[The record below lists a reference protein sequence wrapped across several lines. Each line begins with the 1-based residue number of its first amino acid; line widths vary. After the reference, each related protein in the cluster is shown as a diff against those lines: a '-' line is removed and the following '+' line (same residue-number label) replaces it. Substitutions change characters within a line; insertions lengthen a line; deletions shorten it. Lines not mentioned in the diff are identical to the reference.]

1 MTTPVK
7 STIVVDGTILLPAGK
22 SIENGSIIIK
32 DGKIGRIISTQESM
46 KLERSAL
53 PTLFQDVID
62 ATGLYVCAGFVDPHT
77 HVSLHNEGVTA
88 PLGSDINENHAPV
101 APYLRAI
108 DAVYHDDEAFQQAL
122 TSGVTTIAIT
132 PGSNNVVCGTA
143 LAVKTKRGTVLEKLV
158 KDPVAMKISLGENP
172 RMTHGNSRVPSTR
185 MGIAYLFRQALVD
198 ANFYRKQKN
207 ENTKRDLGMEA
218 MALLLEKKIRAKIHC
233 HRSDD
238 IVTATRICEEFNI
251 DYTLDH
257 CTEGHLIAE
266 HLGKRKAYCI
276 IGPVMAFRGKNEIRN
291 RTHKTA
297 AILHRHGCTV
307 SLTTDH
313 PVVPIQLFLQ
323 QVSEVVAQ
331 GELPLE
337 VALDCITVN
346 SANALGIGDRVG
358 TIAVGL
364 DADLVLTTARPGD
377 PSCRVVTTIIDGE
390 IVWQATP
397 TLKTSYSDNTT
408 V

>member
-122 TSGVTTIAIT
+122 TSGVTTVAIT

-143 LAVKTKRGTVLEKLV
+143 LAVKTKRGTVLEKLI

-185 MGIAYLFRQALVD
+185 MGIAYLFRQALVE

-313 PVVPIQLFLQ
+313 PVNILLFITSLEVPSNWSLSGGSHTTFSSAGKSISPSEYTSLILLLF

-346 SANALGIGDRVG
+346 PAKALGIG
-358 TIAVGL
+358 
-364 DADLVLTTARPGD
+364 
-377 PSCRVVTTIIDGE
+377 
-390 IVWQATP
+390 
-397 TLKTSYSDNTT
+397 Y
-408 V
+408 